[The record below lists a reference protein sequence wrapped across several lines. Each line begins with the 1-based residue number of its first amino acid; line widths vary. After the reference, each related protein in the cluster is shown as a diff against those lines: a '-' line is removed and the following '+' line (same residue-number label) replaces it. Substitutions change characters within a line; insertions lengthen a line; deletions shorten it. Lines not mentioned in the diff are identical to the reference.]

1 MLSISFVILGIAVL
15 IAIIFHA
22 YNIAKIKT
30 VIQKT
35 NGTIN
40 SLNDLHL
47 VKEAINL
54 SMKLAVYY
62 IIFFILL
69 IVILAVLVLNRMLGQ
84 AALILFLF
92 GIITLTV
99 GLIGRRYENKI
110 RKMEVKSDD
119 PKLKET
125 FERYIKQWAEPR
137 LQLPE

>member
-1 MLSISFVILGIAVL
+1 MLLMSFVILSTAVL
-15 IAIIFHA
+15 IAIIFHG

-30 VIQKT
+30 VMQKT

-40 SLNDLHL
+40 SLHDLHL

-69 IVILAVLVLNRMLGQ
+69 IIVLAVLVLNRMLGQ

-92 GIITLTV
+92 GIITLIV
-99 GLIGRRYENKI
+99 GLIGRTHENKI

-119 PKLKET
+119 PELKET

>member
-1 MLSISFVILGIAVL
+1 MLLMSFVILSTAVL

-22 YNIAKIKT
+22 YNITKIKT
-30 VIQKT
+30 VIKKT
-35 NGTIN
+35 NGKIN
-40 SLNDLHL
+40 SLHDLHL

-92 GIITLTV
+92 GIITLIV
-99 GLIGRRYENKI
+99 GLIGRKYETKI

-125 FERYIKQWAEPR
+125 FERYIKQWTEPR